1 MMKRKKRLSAA
12 FLALGICVSLISPV
26 PARAAEATENTG
38 ISTNSIP
45 GWPQAQDITSSA
57 AVVVEESTST
67 ILYAKNMDQPLYPS
81 SAVKIMTCLVA
92 LENSSLD
99 EQITMTETGVAEVTD
114 GSANISSQLGEV
126 FTMEQCLYA
135 IMVGSANDI
144 ALQVAEHVSGSV
156 EAFVQKMNEKA
167 KEVGC
172 KDTVFTNPT
181 GLPDENQHTTAHDLA
196 RITRAAMQNKT
207 FRAIASASSYT
218 IPATNLSGG
227 DRVLT
232 SNFTMTKPGDPAY
245 YQGCLG
251 GKEGFTQAS
260 GSVLATA
267 AKRNGMTLICVVLNG
282 ASRQTTDDE
291 AIALLDYGFDNFK
304 KVSLGNN
311 DFSIVSGGTVIIPSN
326 ASASD
331 LKTTDQKQDDGTLK
345 RKYFFGNDKQV
356 GSAKVE
362 VRDTNANKQALAES
376 EKHLEEAQDFSNVHT
391 NFPYYLIG
399 GIGIILL
406 ALLIWAIVKV
416 VKS

>member
-12 FLALGICVSLISPV
+12 LLALGICISLISPV
-26 PARAAEATENTG
+26 PAKAAEVTENTG
-38 ISTNSIP
+38 ISTNAIP
-45 GWPQAQDITSSA
+45 GWPQAQDITSTA

-99 EQITMTETGVAEVTD
+99 EQVTMTETGVAEVTD

-196 RITRAAMQNKT
+196 RITRAAMQNDT
-207 FRAIASASSYT
+207 LRTISSSVSYT

-232 SNFTMTKPGDPAY
+232 SNFTMIKPGDPAY

-267 AKRNGMTLICVVLNG
+267 ANRNGMTLICVVLNG
-282 ASRQTTDDE
+282 ASGQTDDE
-291 AIALLDYGFDNFK
+291 AIALLDYGFNNFK
-304 KVSLGNN
+304 KISLGNN

>member
-12 FLALGICVSLISPV
+12 LLALGICISLISPV
-26 PARAAEATENTG
+26 PAKAAEVTENTG
-38 ISTNSIP
+38 ISTNAIP
-45 GWPQAQDITSSA
+45 GWPQAQDITSTA

-99 EQITMTETGVAEVTD
+99 EQVTMTETGVAEVTD

-196 RITRAAMQNKT
+196 RITRAAMQNDT
-207 FRAIASASSYT
+207 LRTISSSVSYT

-232 SNFTMTKPGDPAY
+232 SNFTMIKPGDPAY

-267 AKRNGMTLICVVLNG
+267 ANRNGMTLICVVLNG
-282 ASRQTTDDE
+282 ASGQTDDE
-291 AIALLDYGFDNFK
+291 AIALLDYGFNNFK

-376 EKHLEEAQDFSNVHT
+376 EKHLEEAQDFSNIHT

>member
-245 YQGCLG
+245 YKGCLG

-282 ASRQTTDDE
+282 ASGQTDDE
-291 AIALLDYGFDNFK
+291 AIALLDYGFSNFK
-304 KVSLGNN
+304 KVSLGND
-311 DFSIVSGGTVIIPSN
+311 DFSIVSGGTVIVPSDT
-326 ASASD
+326 SSSD
-331 LKTTDQKQDDGTLK
+331 LKTKDQKQDDGTLK
-345 RKYFFGNDKQV
+345 RRYFFGEDKQV
-356 GSAKVE
+356 GTAKVE
-362 VRDTNANKQALAES
+362 VRDTNANKQALAEG
-376 EKHLEEAQDFSNVHT
+376 EKHLEEAQKFSDIHT

-399 GIGIILL
+399 GIGIVLL
-406 ALLIWAIVKV
+406 GLLIWAIVRV

>member
-12 FLALGICVSLISPV
+12 LLALGICISLISPV
-26 PARAAEATENTG
+26 PAKAAEVTENTG
-38 ISTNSIP
+38 ISTNAIP
-45 GWPQAQDITSSA
+45 GWPQAQDITSTA

-99 EQITMTETGVAEVTD
+99 EQVTMTETGVAEVTD

-144 ALQVAEHVSGSV
+144 ALQVAEHVGGSV

-196 RITRAAMQNKT
+196 RITRAAMQNDT
-207 FRAIASASSYT
+207 LRTISSAVSYT

-232 SNFTMTKPGDPAY
+232 SNFTMIKPGDPAY

-267 AKRNGMTLICVVLNG
+267 ANRNGMTLICVVLNG
-282 ASRQTTDDE
+282 ASGQTDDE
-291 AIALLDYGFDNFK
+291 AIALLDYGFNNFK
-304 KVSLGNN
+304 KVSLGND
-311 DFSIVSGGTVIIPSN
+311 DFSIVSGGTVIIPSG

-331 LKTTDQKQDDGTLK
+331 LKTTDQKQEDGTLK

-376 EKHLEEAQDFSNVHT
+376 EKHLEEAQDFSNIHT

-399 GIGIILL
+399 GIGIVLL
-406 ALLIWAIVKV
+406 GLLIWAIVKV

>member
-12 FLALGICVSLISPV
+12 LLALGICISLISPV
-26 PARAAEATENTG
+26 PAKAAEVTENTG

-45 GWPQAQDITSSA
+45 GWPQAQDITSTA

-99 EQITMTETGVAEVTD
+99 EQVTMTETGVAEVTD

-196 RITRAAMQNKT
+196 RITRAAMQNDT
-207 FRAIASASSYT
+207 LRTISSSVSYT

-232 SNFTMTKPGDPAY
+232 SNFTMIKPGDPAY

-267 AKRNGMTLICVVLNG
+267 ANRNGMTLICVVLNG
-282 ASRQTTDDE
+282 ASGQTDDE
-291 AIALLDYGFDNFK
+291 AIALLDYGFNNFK

>member
-1 MMKRKKRLSAA
+1 MMKRQKRLSAA
-12 FLALGICVSLISPV
+12 LLALGICVSLITPV

-99 EQITMTETGVAEVTD
+99 EQVTMTETGVAEVTD

-156 EAFVQKMNEKA
+156 DAFVQKMNEKA

-207 FRAIASASSYT
+207 FHAIASAPSYT

-245 YQGCLG
+245 YKGCLG

-282 ASRQTTDDE
+282 ASGQTDDE
-291 AIALLDYGFDNFK
+291 AIALLDYGFNNFK
-304 KVSLGNN
+304 KVSLGND
-311 DFSIVSGGTVIIPSN
+311 DFSIVSGGTVIVPSDT
-326 ASASD
+326 SASD
-331 LKTTDQKQDDGTLK
+331 LKTKDQKQDDGTLK
-345 RKYFFGNDKQV
+345 RKYFFGEDKQV
-356 GSAKVE
+356 GTAKVE
-362 VRDTNANKQALAES
+362 VRDTNVNKQALAEG
-376 EKHLEEAQDFSNVHT
+376 EKHLEEAQKFSDVHT

-399 GIGIILL
+399 GIGIVLL
-406 ALLIWAIVKV
+406 GLLIWAIVKI

>member
-1 MMKRKKRLSAA
+1 MMKRQKRLSAA
-12 FLALGICVSLISPV
+12 LLALGICVSLITPV

-99 EQITMTETGVAEVTD
+99 EQVTMTETGVAEVTD

-156 EAFVQKMNEKA
+156 DAFVQKMNEKA

-207 FRAIASASSYT
+207 FHAIASAPSYT

-245 YQGCLG
+245 YKGCLG

-267 AKRNGMTLICVVLNG
+267 AKRNGMTLICVVLHG
-282 ASRQTTDDE
+282 ASGQTDDE
-291 AIALLDYGFDNFK
+291 AIALLDYGFSNFK
-304 KVSLGNN
+304 KVSLGND
-311 DFSIVSGGTVIIPSN
+311 DFSIVSGGTVIVPSDT
-326 ASASD
+326 SASD
-331 LKTTDQKQDDGTLK
+331 LKTKDQKQDDGTLK
-345 RKYFFGNDKQV
+345 RRYFFGENKQV

-362 VRDTNANKQALAES
+362 VRDTNANKQALAEG
-376 EKHLEEAQDFSNVHT
+376 EKHLEEAQKFSDVHT
-391 NFPYYLIG
+391 DFPYYLIG
-399 GIGIILL
+399 GIGIALL
-406 ALLIWAIVKV
+406 GLLIWAIVKI

>member
-1 MMKRKKRLSAA
+1 MMKRQKRLSAA
-12 FLALGICVSLISPV
+12 LLALGICVSLITPV

-99 EQITMTETGVAEVTD
+99 EQVTMTETGVAEVTD

-156 EAFVQKMNEKA
+156 DAFVQKMNEKA

-181 GLPDENQHTTAHDLA
+181 GIPDEHQHTTAHDLA

-207 FRAIASASSYT
+207 FHAIASAPSYT

-245 YQGCLG
+245 YKGCLG

-282 ASRQTTDDE
+282 ASGQTDDE
-291 AIALLDYGFDNFK
+291 AIALLDYGFNNFK
-304 KVSLGNN
+304 KVSLGND
-311 DFSIVSGGTVIIPSN
+311 DFSIVSGGTVIVPSDT
-326 ASASD
+326 SASD
-331 LKTTDQKQDDGTLK
+331 LKTKDQKQDDGTLK
-345 RKYFFGNDKQV
+345 RKYFFGEDKQV
-356 GSAKVE
+356 GTAKVE
-362 VRDTNANKQALAES
+362 VRDTNANKQALAEG
-376 EKHLEEAQDFSNVHT
+376 EKHLEEAQKFSDVHT

-399 GIGIILL
+399 GIGIVLL
-406 ALLIWAIVKV
+406 GLLIWAIVKI

>member
-12 FLALGICVSLISPV
+12 LLALGICISLISPV
-26 PARAAEATENTG
+26 SAKAAEVTENTG
-38 ISTNSIP
+38 ISTNAIP
-45 GWPQAQDITSSA
+45 GWPQAQDITSTA

-99 EQITMTETGVAEVTD
+99 EQVTMTETGVAEVTD

-196 RITRAAMQNKT
+196 RITRAAMQNDT
-207 FRAIASASSYT
+207 LRTISSSVSYT

-232 SNFTMTKPGDPAY
+232 SNFTMIKPGDPAY

-267 AKRNGMTLICVVLNG
+267 ANRNGMTLICVVLNG
-282 ASRQTTDDE
+282 ASGQTDDE
-291 AIALLDYGFDNFK
+291 AIALLDYGFNNFK

>member
-12 FLALGICVSLISPV
+12 LLALGICISLISPV
-26 PARAAEATENTG
+26 PAKAAEVTENTG
-38 ISTNSIP
+38 ISTNAIP
-45 GWPQAQDITSSA
+45 GWPQAQDITSTA

-99 EQITMTETGVAEVTD
+99 EQVTMTETGVAEVTD

-196 RITRAAMQNKT
+196 RITRAAMQNDT
-207 FRAIASASSYT
+207 LRTISSSVSYT

-232 SNFTMTKPGDPAY
+232 SNFTMIKPGDPAY

-267 AKRNGMTLICVVLNG
+267 ANRNGMTLICVVLNG
-282 ASRQTTDDE
+282 ASSQTDDE
-291 AIALLDYGFDNFK
+291 AIALLDYGFNNFK

>member
-12 FLALGICVSLISPV
+12 LLALGICISLISPV
-26 PARAAEATENTG
+26 SAKAAEVTENTG
-38 ISTNSIP
+38 ISTNAIP
-45 GWPQAQDITSSA
+45 GWPQAQDITSTA

-99 EQITMTETGVAEVTD
+99 EQVTMTETGVAEVTD

-196 RITRAAMQNKT
+196 RITRAAMQNDT
-207 FRAIASASSYT
+207 LRTISSSVSYT

-232 SNFTMTKPGDPAY
+232 SNFTMTKPEDPAY

-267 AKRNGMTLICVVLNG
+267 ANRNGMTLICVVLNG
-282 ASRQTTDDE
+282 ASGQTDDE